1 MCVYFFFDSSGVKSH
16 EVPSG
21 QFPSGPLGGPGDTVD
36 AMRCG
41 CLPES
46 AALLLQISSLCLV
59 ALVLNCCLAKMI

>member
-36 AMRCG
+36 AMR
-41 CLPES
+41 LPS
-46 AALLLQISSLCLV
+46 
-59 ALVLNCCLAKMI
+59 